1 MTTTFN
7 RSTQEDFGGMFGIAP
22 NITSGSER
30 KVKIMSRYSAL
41 GEDHEAIQNYDQL
54 NMHLTNMY
62 ATRNTNS
69 LTQGGTRYAWS
80 FDYYENQNYAHRG
93 GFDRYIWA
101 GEFIERPTG
110 NVFTH
115 STINGVQT
123 DGYMMIP
130 SPYINLQGSNR
141 TDDRDNMDS
150 IRLKIKSNLAGGIPA
165 NTFVP
170 LFGYAIRHATSHTA
184 RENSAGVLN
193 DGIIGYRW
201 SQNTRPRYDAQPTSN
216 QNSQRYPGG
225 HSIPSAISYNTNNL
239 YSHSSQNYT
248 YASYEPYQNDW
259 QKNCIIWFMYAH
271 DGNGNGM
278 LCNCPGE
285 SAETATQNV
294 NTFYKLRPSNGHYGN
309 NNGYFQWV
317 EPYWY
322 TEQLFQGNSTL
333 NDIWDSCASGGDW
346 YNALNWGD
354 GQQARTNFRRVW
366 THAVDRGDAFSITQ
380 DSVNWGNSSVTASDN
395 RWANHIGYQYGN
407 RVGSNIANA
416 YSWNQSYCPSQ
427 IIAFGQTTNP
437 TLSTETEIFV
447 NFNTLVGPYHTTNEA
462 EYHLDHFGVNT
473 NIIANTTT
481 NANHGIGNT
490 IVMTGKILDFSFRDI
505 PGIMY
510 NDTWTFWSTDY
521 ETRMTLG
528 KPQRALVLR
537 PTFEADMQVA
547 DFSIS
552 NFSNTYPNQ
561 LIGGNTSYI
570 QDYYRSNV
578 NSQYIFGLGG
588 FSYDP
593 LGAAKSNPSLNIEDP
608 SSSWDNPEN
617 LILNDL
623 TVRSDLNAAGIDNA
637 LYIKLSGTDLF
648 PVGAVKSDYE
658 INGFTLNIRG
668 VTLSALNYHTLK
680 FAIVDSTKQNVL
692 FSTSETNPEAL
703 HITEVP
709 INNLT
714 QSPAGD
720 ASYHVYFQSSTAEPH
735 YYDQVSVGYLKIW
748 AEETI

>member
-7 RSTQEDFGGMFGIAP
+7 RSTQDDFGGMFGIAP
-22 NITSGSER
+22 NITSGTNRRIEC
-30 KVKIMSRYSAL
+30 MSRYSAL
-41 GEDHEAIQNYDQL
+41 GEDHEAIQNCDQL

-69 LTQGGTRYAWS
+69 LTQGGDRYAWS
-80 FDYYENQNYAHRG
+80 LDYYDNQNYANRG

-101 GEFIERPTG
+101 GAFVEKSTG

-115 STINGVQT
+115 TTINGVQT

-130 SPYINLQGSNR
+130 SPYINFQGSDK
-141 TDDRDNMDS
+141 TDNRDNMDS
-150 IRLKIKSNLAGGIPA
+150 IRLKIKSNLSGGIPA

-170 LFGYAIRHATSHTA
+170 LFGYAIRHGYSFLA
-184 RENSAGVLN
+184 RENSAGTLYEPQ
-193 DGIIGYRW
+193 ITYRW
-201 SQNTRPRYDAQPTSN
+201 RQNQRYNDSSTN
-216 QNSQRYPGG
+216 TQNARRYPGG
-225 HSIPSAISYNTNNL
+225 HSIPTAISYDTNNL
-239 YSHSSQNYT
+239 YSFSSQNYT
-248 YASYEPYQNDW
+248 YSSYEPYQNDW

-278 LCNCPGE
+278 LCTCPGE
-285 SAETATQNV
+285 SAQTATQNV

-309 NNGYFQWV
+309 QNGYFQWV

-322 TEQLFQGNSTL
+322 TEQLFQGASTL
-333 NDIWDSCASGGDW
+333 TDIWNSCSAGGDW
-346 YNALNWGD
+346 YEALNWGST
-354 GQQARTNFRRVW
+354 QMSRTNFRRIW

-380 DSVNWGNSSVTASDN
+380 DSVNWTNTSVTAGN
-395 RWANHIGYQYGN
+395 HRWANHLGLQYGD
-407 RVGSNIANA
+407 RVGISTYS

-437 TLSTETEIFV
+437 TLSSETEIFV
-447 NFNTLVGPYHTTNEA
+447 NFNTLVGTSHTANEA
-462 EYHLDHFGVNT
+462 QYHLDHFGE
-473 NIIANTTT
+473 NINIPANGTT
-481 NANHGIGNT
+481 NANHDIGNT
-490 IVMTGKILDFSFRDI
+490 ISMTGKILDFTFRDI
-505 PGIMY
+505 PGMMY
-510 NDTWTFWSTDY
+510 NDQWRFWHGSDTYDR
-521 ETRMTLG
+521 TMLLG

-537 PTFEADMQVA
+537 PSFEADMEVS

-593 LGAAKSNPSLNIEDP
+593 IADAKDNPGLLIEDP

-617 LILNDL
+617 LINNDL
-623 TVRSDLNAAGIDNA
+623 TLRADLNAAGIENA
-637 LYIKLSGTDLF
+637 LYIKLSGTDRF
-648 PVGAVKSDYE
+648 PQGGVESDYE
-658 INGFTLNIRG
+658 VNGFTLNIRG
-668 VTLSALNYHTLK
+668 VTLSALNYHSLK
-680 FAIVDSTKQNVL
+680 FAIVDSTKQSTL
-692 FSTSETNPEAL
+692 FSTSESNPEAY
-703 HITEVP
+703 HITEIP

-720 ASYHVYFQSSTAEPH
+720 GSYHVYFQSSTSEPH
-735 YYDQVSVGYLKIW
+735 YYSDISQGYLKIW
-748 AEETI
+748 AEETV